1 MPNSQKTKILTH
13 DQITKKINRIA
24 FQIYED
30 NHSEKEIV
38 LVGIEKKGFLLAKK
52 LTEKLQE
59 ISSIKIAATSLYV
72 NKDNPLSE
80 TPRLSIDTKELD
92 DKVIILVDD
101 VLNSGKTLIYGVK
114 YLLDFNIKR
123 MSTVVLVDRNHKR
136 YPIGTH
142 YVGLSLSTT
151 LKDHISIEFTNGKMT
166 AYLS

>member
-59 ISSIKIAATSLYV
+59 ISSIKIAITSLYV

>member
-59 ISSIKIAATSLYV
+59 ISSIKIAVTSLYV

>member
-24 FQIYED
+24 FQIFED

-38 LVGIEKKGFLLAKK
+38 LVGIEKKGHLLAQK
-52 LTEKLQE
+52 LSEKLNE
-59 ISSIKIAATSLYV
+59 ISTIKIITSSLYV

-80 TPRLSIDTKELD
+80 LPQLSINTKELKN
-92 DKVIILVDD
+92 KVIILVDD

-114 YLLDFNIKR
+114 YLLDFDIKR
-123 MSTVVLVDRNHKR
+123 MSTVILVDRNHKR